1 MMRIVVRSSATAAL
15 ALLAVVLSSAS
26 PAQAKSQAAR
36 PAAHAIAPGCTFD
49 TLSAEDRKR
58 YQSRYKRRVR
68 TDGKAYAEAWL
79 QETACPTAEQ
89 RAASKARKQA
99 KGKDGRPCKRTRLEM
114 RVSPG
119 FNGPMTMS
127 PVPVCAD

>member
-1 MMRIVVRSSATAAL
+1 MKRVIRPSAIAAL
-15 ALLAVVLSSAS
+15 ALLVIAVSFAS
-26 PAQAKSQAAR
+26 PAQAKIQAADT
-36 PAAHAIAPGCTFD
+36 AAAASAPGCTFD

-68 TDGKAYAEAWL
+68 IDGKAYADAWL
-79 QETACPTAEQ
+79 QENACPTAEQ
-89 RAASKARKQA
+89 RAARKQA